1 MIKERLK
8 KNRISIMVL
17 AAVIVAFAALSAIV
31 AAWDEDVGDNPIV
44 GVNEARSQ
52 LLMSGQGYS
61 LNDKQEKEYQE
72 KQEKL
77 KEHIKEE
84 LTDET
89 SAKSRIERSVAQAK
103 ENALSQDQDEFS
115 SQNNGSSEGIESGE
129 DVGNNEDAENNG
141 EGDQLPGTGE
151 NEGGEP
157 TNPGVEETSKNPT
170 IITSLTD
177 GQQVSGN
184 ALTFTVKAVS
194 YKNVML
200 DSFDV
205 QVYLNGQRMYSSG
218 TDGRGFIS
226 YRADGLL
233 NSGSNEISIT
243 ATDEEGHTST
253 IIKQIEVDINGSR
266 PIEGTISFSLEAP
279 SLGLGTL
286 YSVNAEIYQGESTA
300 SFVDRVLRNA
310 GFSIEHSGT
319 TSYGYYL
326 KRLSKPGLTSGWKI
340 NPIVK
345 KHLDEINAPETLNI
359 MNNSLGEHDL
369 YDPSGWVY
377 SVNGSWPDGMS
388 AITLGDGD
396 ELRIVFTLYYGYE
409 YDGTWDDCNL

>member
-31 AAWDEDVGDNPIV
+31 AAWDEDVGDSPIV

-61 LNDKQEKEYQE
+61 LNDKQEEEYQE
-72 KQEKL
+72 NQEKL

-129 DVGNNEDAENNG
+129 DVGNNEDAEKNG

-157 TNPGVEETSKNPT
+157 TNPGGEETSKNPT

-233 NSGSNEISIT
+233 NNGSNEISIT

-253 IIKQIEVDINGSR
+253 IIKQIEVDIKGNR

>member
-61 LNDKQEKEYQE
+61 LNDKQEEEYQE

-157 TNPGVEETSKNPT
+157 TNPGGEETSKNPT

-194 YKNVML
+194 YKNVTL

-218 TDGRGFIS
+218 TDSGGRIS

-233 NSGSNEISIT
+233 VDGSNEISIT
-243 ATDEEGHTST
+243 ATDEEGNAST
-253 IIKQIEVDINGSR
+253 LIKQINVDINGSR
-266 PIEGTISFSLEAP
+266 PVEGTISFSLEAP
-279 SLGLGTL
+279 SIGLGTL
-286 YSVNAEIYQGESTA
+286 YSVNAEIYEGESTA
-300 SFVDRVLRNA
+300 SFVDRILKDA
-310 GFSIEHSGT
+310 GFTIEHGGT

-326 KRLSKPGLTSGWKI
+326 KRISKPGLTNGWKI
-340 NPIVK
+340 NPTVK
-345 KHLDEINAPETLNI
+345 MHLDEINAPETFNI
-359 MNNSLGEHDL
+359 KSNSLGEHDL

-388 AITLGDGD
+388 AITLRDGD
-396 ELRIVFTLYYGYE
+396 ELRIAFTLYYGYE

>member
-8 KNRISIMVL
+8 KNKISIMVI
-17 AAVIVAFAALSAIV
+17 AAIIVAFAALSSIV
-31 AAWDEDVGDNPIV
+31 SAWDEDVGDNPII

-61 LNDKQEKEYQE
+61 LNDKQEEEYQE
-72 KQEKL
+72 KQEQL
-77 KEHIKEE
+77 REHIKEE

-89 SAKSRIERSVAQAK
+89 SAKSRMEQSVAQAK
-103 ENALSQDQDEFS
+103 EQAS
-115 SQNNGSSEGIESGE
+115 SQNNGSEEGIGG
-129 DVGNNEDAENNG
+129 DENI
-141 EGDQLPGTGE
+141 GDSTGDNTGGDKLPGTGE
-151 NEGGEP
+151 NDGEEPSNPGGE
-157 TNPGVEETSKNPT
+157 EISKNPT
-170 IITSLTD
+170 IVTSLTD

-194 YKNVML
+194 YKNVTL

-218 TDGRGFIS
+218 TDSGGRIS

-233 NSGSNEISIT
+233 VDGSNEISIT
-243 ATDEEGHTST
+243 ATDEEGNAST
-253 IIKQIEVDINGSR
+253 LIKQINVDINGSR
-266 PIEGTISFSLEAP
+266 PVEGTISFSLEAP
-279 SLGLGTL
+279 SIGLGTL
-286 YSVNAEIYQGESTA
+286 YSVNAEIYEGESTA
-300 SFVDRVLRNA
+300 SFVDRILKDA
-310 GFSIEHSGT
+310 GFTIEHGGT

-326 KRLSKPGLTSGWKI
+326 KRISKPGLTNGWKI
-340 NPIVK
+340 NPTVK
-345 KHLDEINAPETLNI
+345 MHLDEINAPETFNI
-359 MNNSLGEHDL
+359 KSNSLGEHDL

-388 AITLGDGD
+388 AITLRDGD
-396 ELRIVFTLYYGYE
+396 ELRIAFTLYYGYE

>member
-8 KNRISIMVL
+8 KNKISLMVL

-44 GVNEARSQ
+44 GINEARSQ

-61 LNDKQEKEYQE
+61 LNDKQEEEYRE
-72 KQEKL
+72 KQEQL
-77 KEHIKEE
+77 REHIKEE

-103 ENALSQDQDEFS
+103 DDALSQD
-115 SQNNGSSEGIESGE
+115 NGSGEGVESGE
-129 DVGNNEDAENNG
+129 GVGNNGDTENNG
-141 EGDQLPGTGE
+141 GGDQLPGTGE

-157 TNPGVEETSKNPT
+157 TTPGGEETSKNPT

-194 YKNVML
+194 YKNVTL

-218 TDGRGFIS
+218 TDGRGLIS

-233 NSGSNEISIT
+233 NNGSNEISIT

-253 IIKQIEVDINGSR
+253 LIKQIDVDINGER

-286 YSVNAEIYQGESTA
+286 HSVNAEIYQGESTA

-310 GFSIEHSGT
+310 GFTIEHGGT

-326 KRLSKPGLTSGWKI
+326 KRLSKNGLTSGWKV
-340 NPIVK
+340 NPLVK
-345 KHLDEINAPETLNI
+345 KHLDEINAPETQNI
-359 MNNSLGEHDL
+359 RNNSLGEHDL
-369 YDPSGWVY
+369 YDPSGWMY

-388 AITLGDGD
+388 AITLRDGD

>member
-61 LNDKQEKEYQE
+61 LNDKQEEEYQE

-103 ENALSQDQDEFS
+103 ENALSQDKDEFS

-157 TNPGVEETSKNPT
+157 TNPGGEETSKTPT

-233 NSGSNEISIT
+233 NNGSNEISIT

-253 IIKQIEVDINGSR
+253 IIKQIEVDIKGNR

>member
-52 LLMSGQGYS
+52 LLISGQGYS
-61 LNDKQEKEYQE
+61 LNDKQEEEYQE
-72 KQEKL
+72 KQEIL

-157 TNPGVEETSKNPT
+157 TNPGGVETSKNPT

-233 NSGSNEISIT
+233 NNGSNEISIT

-253 IIKQIEVDINGSR
+253 IIKQIEVDINGNR

-340 NPIVK
+340 NPTVK
-345 KHLDEINAPETLNI
+345 MHLDEINAPETLNI

>member
-1 MIKERLK
+1 
-8 KNRISIMVL
+8 
-17 AAVIVAFAALSAIV
+17 
-31 AAWDEDVGDNPIV
+31 
-44 GVNEARSQ
+44 
-52 LLMSGQGYS
+52 
-61 LNDKQEKEYQE
+61 
-72 KQEKL
+72 
-77 KEHIKEE
+77 
-84 LTDET
+84 
-89 SAKSRIERSVAQAK
+89 
-103 ENALSQDQDEFS
+103 
-115 SQNNGSSEGIESGE
+115 
-129 DVGNNEDAENNG
+129 
-141 EGDQLPGTGE
+141 
-151 NEGGEP
+151 
-157 TNPGVEETSKNPT
+157 
-170 IITSLTD
+170 
-177 GQQVSGN
+177 
-184 ALTFTVKAVS
+184 
-194 YKNVML
+194 ML

-233 NSGSNEISIT
+233 NNGSNEISIT

-253 IIKQIEVDINGSR
+253 IIKQIEVDIKGNR